1 MVEHCGYIRL
11 YPAARTSLLHA
22 HHITDHPTSG
32 VVQHPLRGFSLLTI
46 LRRNQRENPRHP
58 LTLAHPLSRHPSV
71 SPRRHRRSRSRSRSP
86 TSTLSSS
93 SSASDLTATH
103 PLFALP
109 TLPSASLT
117 PTACLPWHASIR
129 TSIYL
134 SISMHW
140 VSVRKP
146 ASISPLE

>member
-1 MVEHCGYIRL
+1 MRIYSPL
-11 YPAARTSLLHA
+11 S
-22 HHITDHPTSG
+22 TSG
-32 VVQHPLRGFSLLTI
+32 ENRPPPRALHTTDRPTGGVAQHPLRGFSLLTI

-58 LTLAHPLSRHPSV
+58 PTLAHPLSRHPSPSV
-71 SPRRHRRSRSRSRSP
+71 SPRRCRRSRSRSP

-93 SSASDLTATH
+93 SASDLAATH

-109 TLPSASLT
+109 THPLSIPYT